1 MNIIFEL
8 PAIIEKS
15 VTKAKE
21 ILSQVYT
28 SSPREEIIL
37 RENSLEANPENILY
51 HADNIEAIMDLIQRG
66 YSGKLDLIYIDPP
79 FFTMANYNNKV
90 QINNNGEKATIEY
103 MAYTD
108 TWKGGLS
115 EYLEMLTVRFLLMKE
130 LLSDKGSIYVHVDYR
145 TVHYLRIL
153 MDYIFGMD
161 NFLNE
166 VIWAYKS
173 GGSTKKHYS
182 RKHDNILVYSKT
194 KNYIFNPQ
202 KEKSYN
208 RGFKPYRFK
217 GVMEYED
224 TMGWYTLVNLK
235 DVWQIDMVGR
245 TSRERVGYDTQK
257 PEALLE
263 RIILSSSKEGSIVAD
278 FFAGSGTTI
287 SVAEKNN
294 RLWIGSDVGN
304 SSILTIKKR
313 LGLMNSNPYR
323 SISLKEGYLIGDI
336 LINELTIED
345 INNGNLLVN
354 FKLGKYLL
362 NLELLKLKIEDKNLL
377 NQMLISNSLDL
388 IDYISINSSTTNKLS
403 KVIYEDYR
411 IKDKQSITTEFS
423 FLIEK
428 PIRALDINVID
439 IFGNA
444 IRKTIYKRED
454 DIKWIY

>member
-1 MNIIFEL
+1 MDIIFEL
-8 PAIIEKS
+8 PNIIENS
-15 VTKAKE
+15 VAKAKE
-21 ILSQVYT
+21 ILSQQHT
-28 SSPREEIIL
+28 IKPREEIIH
-37 RENSLEANPENILY
+37 RGSSLESNPRNILY
-51 HADNIEAIMDLIQRG
+51 HGDNIEAIMDLIQRG

-90 QINNNGEKATIEY
+90 QVNNNGEKATIEF

-115 EYLEMLTVRFLLMKE
+115 EYLEMLSVRLILMKE

-145 TVHYLRIL
+145 TVHYLRVL

-182 RKHDNILVYSKT
+182 RKHDNILVFSKT

-263 RIILSSSKEGSIVAD
+263 RIILSSSIEGSIVAD
-278 FFAGSGTTI
+278 FFSGSGTTI

-323 SISLKEGYLIGDI
+323 SVSLKKEDKIGDI
-336 LINELTIED
+336 LVNELTIQE
-345 INNGNLLVN
+345 INEENIIIM

-362 NLELLKLKIEDKNLL
+362 DLELLKLKTEDKNLL
-377 NQMLISNSLDL
+377 NEMLINNSLDL
-388 IDYISINSSTTNKLS
+388 IDYISINTSTTNEPPS
-403 KVIYEDYR
+403 VIYEDFR
-411 IKDKQSITTEFS
+411 VKDKQSITTEFS
-423 FLIEK
+423 LMIEK
-428 PIRALDINVID
+428 PIRALDIHVVD
-439 IFGNA
+439 IFGNVV
-444 IRKTIYKRED
+444 RRTLYKRED
-454 DIKWIY
+454 DIK

>member
-8 PAIIEKS
+8 PSIIEKS
-15 VTKAKE
+15 VSKAKE
-21 ILSQVYT
+21 ILSQVNT
-28 SSPREEIIL
+28 NTTREEIIR
-37 RENSLEANPENILY
+37 RENSSETNPENSLY
-51 HADNIEAIMDLIQRG
+51 HSDNIEAIMDLIQRG

-79 FFTMANYNNKV
+79 FFTMANYNNKIQV
-90 QINNNGEKATIEY
+90 NNNGEKVTIEY

-115 EYLEMLTVRFLLMKE
+115 EYLEMLTIRLLLMKE
-130 LLSDKGSIYVHVDYR
+130 LLSDKGSLYVHVDYR

-153 MDYIFGMD
+153 MDYIFCMD

-323 SISLKEGYLIGDI
+323 SISLKEESLIGDI
-336 LINELTIED
+336 LINELKIEE
-345 INNGNLLVN
+345 INDKNIIIK
-354 FKLGKYLL
+354 FKLGKYQLD
-362 NLELLKLKIEDKNLL
+362 LELLKLKTEDKNIL
-377 NQMLISNSLDL
+377 NEILINNSLDI
-388 IDYISINSSTTNKLS
+388 IDYVSISSSTTNGPS
-403 KVIYEDYR
+403 KVIYEDFTF
-411 IKDKQSITTEFS
+411 KEKQSITSEFS
-423 FLIEK
+423 LMIEK

-444 IRKTIYKRED
+444 IRKTIYKRKD
-454 DIKWIY
+454 DIK